1 MAYFRFCD
9 QNDQIKCS
17 LIIGKSRLSLLKEK
31 KSLTLPRL
39 ELQAAVIATCE
50 KTHIIRDSEIQPSN
64 VYLWS
69 DSKVVLNYIK
79 NVDTSFGSYIAQKVN
94 EIRSNADINQW
105 NYVRSSFNVAD
116 DANKCIEAAKLQSD
130 HR

>member
-1 MAYFRFCD
+1 M
-9 QNDQIKCS
+9 
-17 LIIGKSRLSLLKEK
+17 SLLKEK

-79 NVDTSFGSYIAQKVN
+79 NVDTSFGSYIAQRVN